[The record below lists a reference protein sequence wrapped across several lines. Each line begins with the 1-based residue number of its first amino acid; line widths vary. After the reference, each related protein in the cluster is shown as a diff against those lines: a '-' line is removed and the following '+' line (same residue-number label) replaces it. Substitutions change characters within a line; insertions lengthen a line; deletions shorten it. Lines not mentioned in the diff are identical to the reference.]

1 MAWTRS
7 SEPARRDLQQ
17 PGVEEDGELL
27 HAVHAVQ
34 GEDTGDVLVGAHDDD
49 RPVS

>member
-1 MAWTRS
+1 MNPPDATYS
-7 SEPARRDLQQ
+7 SQASKKTAI
-17 PGVEEDGELL
+17 LL